1 MTSQHMQIDL
11 PAPRQGLRSTIK
23 KPRYM
28 HYNRLITL
36 IFLVNAAALGYGF
49 TQSWWTGGGIAL
61 QVLADLTLF
70 NLGLAILARQ
80 QYVINCLFW
89 LFTRAPTSWPL
100 AIRWTL
106 GKVYHYGGLHKGG
119 ALAGTL
125 WFIIFAGSASYQFQQ
140 NLPGISAQSL
150 GLIYGLLVL
159 LVLIVVMAQKTV
171 RARYHDAFERT
182 HRFGGW
188 LSLAL
193 FWGLTLSFID
203 DQRGAQSFSDALT
216 GATSFWI
223 LCLLT
228 ASIILPWLRLRRV
241 PVQVETP
248 SNHVAVATFDHGVTP
263 FAGSSTAISL
273 NPLMEWHH
281 FANAPSPH
289 KDGFR
294 LVISR
299 AGDWT
304 GNFIEQKPS
313 HVWVK
318 GIPQA
323 GVAYIEVL
331 FKKVVYVATGSG
343 IGPVLPHLLA
353 QDVPIHLIWST
364 REPRKTYG
372 DALVDEILEAQ
383 PDAHIWDTDANGKPD
398 LVRLAYQ
405 ACQEHGAEAVICISN
420 EKLTWQ
426 VVYGMESRGIP
437 AYGAIWDS

>member
-1 MTSQHMQIDL
+1 
-11 PAPRQGLRSTIK
+11 
-23 KPRYM
+23 M

-36 IFLVNAAALGYGF
+36 IFLINAAALGYGF
-49 TQSWWTGGGIAL
+49 TQSWWTGGGVAL

-80 QYVINCLFW
+80 QYVINFLFW

-125 WFIIFAGSASYQFQQ
+125 WFIIFAGSASYQFHQ

-159 LVLIVVMAQKTV
+159 LVLIVVMAQKNI

-281 FANAPSPH
+281 FANAPSPD

-331 FKKVVYVATGSG
+331 FKRWCTLPPAAALARYCHTFWRRKCRSILSGRPVNRAKLTVTHWWMKSSVCSRMPTSG
-343 IGPVLPHLLA
+343 IPMPTASRTWSNWPIRPVRNTGQKRLSASPMKNSPGRWYTAWKAGAFPPTGLSGIPE
-353 QDVPIHLIWST
+353 QET
-364 REPRKTYG
+364 RY
-372 DALVDEILEAQ
+372 
-383 PDAHIWDTDANGKPD
+383 
-398 LVRLAYQ
+398 VRLA
-405 ACQEHGAEAVICISN
+405 
-420 EKLTWQ
+420 T
-426 VVYGMESRGIP
+426 R
-437 AYGAIWDS
+437 